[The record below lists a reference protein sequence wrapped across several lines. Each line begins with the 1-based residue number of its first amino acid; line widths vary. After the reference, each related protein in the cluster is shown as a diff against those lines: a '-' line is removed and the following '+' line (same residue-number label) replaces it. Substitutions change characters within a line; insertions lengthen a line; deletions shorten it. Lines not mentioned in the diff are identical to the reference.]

1 MALLA
6 DKRLLITGV
15 LTPQS
20 IAFAVAE
27 RALEEG
33 ASVALTS
40 FGRAMSLTERT
51 AKRLSGEIDVIEL
64 DANDEEH
71 LAALPGAVEGAL
83 GGCDGV
89 LHAIAFAPQDAIG
102 GAFMTAPL
110 ESVEIA
116 FRTSAYSYKSVAAAL
131 LPLLQRDRG
140 GADGSST
147 ATSSIVGLDFDATVA
162 WPIYDWMGVSKAA
175 LESIN
180 RYLARDLGPQGVR
193 VNLVSAGP
201 LRTMAAKSIP
211 GFKQLASHWQ
221 QQSPLGWDLED
232 PAPVAGAVCFLLSD
246 LAAGVTGEIV
256 HVDGGFHAIGA
267 PTSPDSD

>member
-64 DANDEEH
+64 DANDEAH
-71 LAALPGAVEGAL
+71 LAALPGAVESTL

-110 ESVEIA
+110 ESVEVA
-116 FRTSAYSYKSVAAAL
+116 FRTSAFSYKSVAAAL
-131 LPLLQRDRG
+131 LPLLERDRAG
-140 GADGSST
+140 TAD

-180 RYLARDLGPQGVR
+180 RYLARDLGPHGVR

-211 GFKQLASHWQ
+211 GFKELAAHWQ

-232 PAPVAGAVCFLLSD
+232 PAPVAGAVCFLLSE

-267 PTSPDSD
+267 PTNPITD